1 MKKNLLFLPLI
12 ALLAACNQQGTS
24 YKEVTKDEF
33 NTKQE
38 DAQSALIDLNVDGIP
53 YFNYVVLTGT
63 VKAIDNVTKDE
74 KVVQINAHYT
84 YSVEEE
90 DWTNDIT
97 DSTVEATAS
106 SYFYYVA
113 GQEVY
118 VLDNTT
124 FTENNVKFY
133 IGDDG
138 SFRIDGSY
146 KGVTDMIGIKMDSDC
161 QSMTHIYNKYALVTS
176 IKSTS
181 TEKVELS
188 TFKTDQTT
196 IVDIKAEYSHK

>member
-1 MKKNLLFLPLI
+1 MKKNLLILPLVTI
-12 ALLAACNQQGTS
+12 LVACNQQGTS

-38 DAQSALIDLNVDGIP
+38 DAQSALIDLNVDGVP

-84 YSVEEE
+84 YSEEEE

-97 DSTVEATAS
+97 DPTVAATAS
-106 SYFYYVA
+106 SYFYFVA

-118 VLDNTT
+118 ILDNTT
-124 FTENNVKFY
+124 FTEDNVKFY

-138 SFRIDGSY
+138 SFKIDGSY
-146 KGVTDMIGIKMDSDC
+146 KGVTDMIGIVMDTDC
-161 QSMTHIYNKYALVTS
+161 PSMTHIYNKYALATS
-176 IKSTS
+176 IQSTS
-181 TEKVELS
+181 TAKVDLGS
-188 TFKTDQTT
+188 LKTEQTT